1 MPSGCRGTAVA
12 RRRSARCPSPPRSAP
27 ARSRDSSRGHR
38 RSTRT
43 RVSSAAGA
51 PAPACEAALRAV
63 VAARAGMAHFD
74 AVRQA
79 PGCRRCPS
87 ARRCIWARSCGA
99 ISARPTGWTSPR
111 SAPRSTCLAGWRGCA
126 GRSAGRCWS
135 RSRSRPR
142 PPRRRCRWANT
153 RCAAS
158 PHLAPSSPCR
168 TGERLGWVQVASP
181 TSHRP

>member
-12 RRRSARCPSPPRSAP
+12 RRRWARCPSPPRSAP

-63 VAARAGMAHFD
+63 VAARAGMAHLD

-79 PGCRRCPS
+79 QGCRRCPS
-87 ARRCIWARSCGA
+87 ARRCI
-99 ISARPTGWTSPR
+99 
-111 SAPRSTCLAGWRGCA
+111 
-126 GRSAGRCWS
+126 
-135 RSRSRPR
+135 
-142 PPRRRCRWANT
+142 WANT

-181 TSHRP
+181 TSHRPSPALLSLVMNELARRCFSLPEDRAISVDPARRIRCFHGALD